1 MSILELLFYYIF
13 FFCQLE
19 VHMGFTIEVS
29 GVLSLDFSL
38 VFFFLNGVYDMT
50 RTVLD
55 GGFGR
60 LGD

>member
-1 MSILELLFYYIF
+1 
-13 FFCQLE
+13 
-19 VHMGFTIEVS
+19 
-29 GVLSLDFSL
+29 L